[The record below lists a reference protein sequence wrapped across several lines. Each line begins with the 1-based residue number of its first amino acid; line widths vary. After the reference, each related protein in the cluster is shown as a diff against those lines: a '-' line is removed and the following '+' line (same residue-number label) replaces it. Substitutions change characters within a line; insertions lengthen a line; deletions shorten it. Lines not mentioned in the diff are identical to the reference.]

1 MILDKGGY
9 RNLLQY
15 YNGGRVSRD
24 PKFVLRNIWTAPS
37 WEKHIAHEIFVISEF
52 LKRQL
57 KMGAGSKEVA
67 TIEALPDKVNGTTPT
82 KNQPALF
89 TFGRVFADEF
99 WDIKGTVE
107 NT

>member
-1 MILDKGGY
+1 MPTPTRWIWL
-9 RNLLQY
+9 
-15 YNGGRVSRD
+15 
-24 PKFVLRNIWTAPS
+24 VLVLKNNS
-37 WEKHIAHEIFVISEF
+37 WEKHIPPETFVISEF
-52 LKRQL
+52 LKKQL

-89 TFGRVFADEF
+89 TFGRVLSDEF

-107 NT
+107 NI